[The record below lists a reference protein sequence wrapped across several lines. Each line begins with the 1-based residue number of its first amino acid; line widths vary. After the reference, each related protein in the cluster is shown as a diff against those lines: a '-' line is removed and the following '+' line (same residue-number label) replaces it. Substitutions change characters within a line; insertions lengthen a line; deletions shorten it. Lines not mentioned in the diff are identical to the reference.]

1 MMHKKERIFYY
12 DFLRAFAIIAVLL
25 CHMDIFYGP
34 LNTPLQVIGK
44 YVLHDIGR
52 MGVPIFLMISGA
64 LLLNK
69 DYDLSLFLK
78 KRFTRIIYPFIFWV
92 ALLVIG
98 LYIFHEY
105 SMIIPVI
112 IGDFSVTWYF
122 WTLIGIYLAIPI
134 LNTFIKEYGETGMKY
149 FLIIWFVTMIFKT
162 FNSYPLF
169 TNFNLDFFAGYIGY
183 PILGYYLN
191 NKKFNISDKKLCI
204 ISFAS
209 LLISLGVYVYID
221 YANLGLIQLIYQNV
235 PMVFIASSFFI
246 LIKSIDNMTSFEHIK
261 NNAIGRIIFSI
272 SICSYGMYFSHVM
285 VLKALSIVNPHSNL
299 LFLPMFIAL
308 IFLSWLP
315 VYIVSKIPYLK
326 RFSGV

>member
-1 MMHKKERIFYY
+1 
-12 DFLRAFAIIAVLL
+12 
-25 CHMDIFYGP
+25 
-34 LNTPLQVIGK
+34 
-44 YVLHDIGR
+44 
-52 MGVPIFLMISGA
+52 MISGA

-149 FLIIWFVTMIFKT
+149 FLIIWFVTITMIFKT

-235 PMVFIASSFFI
+235 PMVFIAASFFI
-246 LIKSIDNMTSFEHIK
+246 FIKSIDNMTSFEHIK

>member
-1 MMHKKERIFYY
+1 MPTKERIFYY

-34 LNTPLQVIGK
+34 LNTTLAVIIK
-44 YVLHDIGR
+44 YTLHDIGR

-69 DYDLSLFLK
+69 DYDLSFFLK
-78 KRFTRIIYPFIFWV
+78 KRFSRIIYPFIFWV
-92 ALLVIG
+92 TILVIG
-98 LYIFHEY
+98 LYTFHEN
-105 SMIIPVI
+105 SMIFPVI

-122 WTLIGIYLAIPI
+122 WTLIGIYLAIPVI
-134 LNTFIKEYGETGMKY
+134 NTFQREYGETGLKY
-149 FLIIWFVTMIFKT
+149 FLIIWFITMIFKT

-183 PILGYYLN
+183 PVLGYYLD
-191 NKKFNISDKKLCI
+191 NKEFNISDKKLCI
-204 ISFAS
+204 ISLVI
-209 LLISLGVYVYID
+209 LLISLGSYVYID
-221 YANLGLIQLIYQNV
+221 YARLGLIELIYQNV
-235 PMVFIASSFFI
+235 PMIFIASSFF
-246 LIKSIDNMTSFEHIK
+246 LFIKSIDNMTSFKQIK
-261 NNAIGRIIFSI
+261 DNVVGKIIFSI

-299 LFLPMFIAL
+299 LFPVMFIAL
-308 IFLSWLP
+308 IFISWLL

-326 RFSGV
+326 MFSGV